1 MRGLDGDDVLIGNDG
16 DDQLYGGAGANT
28 LIGGKGNDGY
38 YVDSV
43 LDRII
48 ELPGEGADRVEAT
61 VSFTL
66 PENVENLMLR
76 GDQAID
82 GTGND
87 GANIML
93 GNSAA
98 NTLRGG
104 RGNDTL
110 NGMGGNDILMGGLGG
125 DRYLFSTDF
134 GQDRIVETESD
145 PGDLDV
151 AVFSGVNFD
160 QLWFRRAGDHLEV
173 SVIGTQNRVTVESW
187 YVGAQH
193 HVEVPGRFAQLAGHQ
208 GRQPGERDGRFHAA
222 SQRRHRCRRTTRRR

>member
-1 MRGLDGDDVLIGNDG
+1 
-16 DDQLYGGAGANT
+16 
-28 LIGGKGNDGY
+28 
-38 YVDSV
+38 
-43 LDRII
+43 
-48 ELPGEGADRVEAT
+48 
-61 VSFTL
+61 
-66 PENVENLMLR
+66 MLR

-193 HVEVPGRFAQLAGHQ
+193 HVESSRPVRATCWTPR
-208 GRQPGERDGRFHAA
+208 
-222 SQRRHRCRRTTRRR
+222 STTW